1 MSKWQNLL
9 SPKLT
14 PSEKQY
20 FTEKSQDGLRE
31 TEHGHLCFCG
41 SSESKVMCTYLQK
54 DEKIKK
60 KKKSNFKYFWLFLL
74 FGRSVYGAM
83 RHFLENGSTK
93 LAYYA

>member
-9 SPKLT
+9 SAELT

-20 FTEKSQDGLRE
+20 LAEKLQDGMRE
-31 TEHGHLCFCG
+31 TGHGHLCFVG
-41 SSESKVMCTYLQK
+41 RSISKVMCTYLQK

-74 FGRSVYGAM
+74 FRRSINGALK
-83 RHFLENGSTK
+83 HFFRNESIK
-93 LAYYA
+93 LAYHA

>member
-9 SPKLT
+9 SVELT
-14 PSEKQY
+14 PPEKQY
-20 FTEKSQDGLRE
+20 LAEKLQDGMRE
-31 TEHGHLCFCG
+31 TGHGHLCFVG
-41 SSESKVMCTYLQK
+41 RSISKVMCTYLQK

-60 KKKSNFKYFWLFLL
+60 KKKSSFKYFWLFLL

>member
-1 MSKWQNLL
+1 MSKWQNLR
-9 SPKLT
+9 SAELT

-31 TEHGHLCFCG
+31 TEHGHLCFYG

-60 KKKSNFKYFWLFLL
+60 KKKSNFQYFWLFLL
-74 FGRSVYGAM
+74 FRRSVNRAL
-83 RHFLENGSTK
+83 RHFSRNCE
-93 LAYYA
+93 Y